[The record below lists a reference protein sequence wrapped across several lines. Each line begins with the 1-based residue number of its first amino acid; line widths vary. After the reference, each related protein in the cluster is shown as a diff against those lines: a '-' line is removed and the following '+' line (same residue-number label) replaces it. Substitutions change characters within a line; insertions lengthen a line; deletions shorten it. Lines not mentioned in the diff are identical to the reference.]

1 MNHGGQRGNL
11 LANIFSRRIQKY
23 YRQYQKRK
31 KALRK
36 INSKPTAY
44 SNQTHTLLKQAQVC
58 LDNKKI
64 DDRARAKSLM
74 SQTTA
79 IMDENNA
86 QERRRAF
93 AKSKTVITSIN
104 HSDESR

>member
-1 MNHGGQRGNL
+1 M
-11 LANIFSRRIQKY
+11 ANIFSRRIQKY

-31 KALRK
+31 KTLKK
-36 INSKPTAY
+36 INSKPLAY
-44 SNQTHTLLKQAQVC
+44 SNNTHTLLKQAKVC

-64 DDRARAKSLM
+64 DDRIKAKSLT
-74 SQTTA
+74 SQSTA
-79 IMDENNA
+79 IVDENNA

-93 AKSKTVITSIN
+93 AKSKTALTSIY